1 LSPPLQDRRH
11 NSFDLLRLIAAWLV
25 LFSHSYPLSGSPL
38 ADPFA
43 RTVGIDT
50 LGGLGVA
57 IFFVISGYLVTQSRE
72 RSHSI
77 SEFALKRSLRIFPA
91 LIVVTLLSAFVLGP
105 MLTTLPLAEYLRHE
119 QTYNY
124 LKNAT
129 AWSIHFALPGVFV
142 GNPAGIPI
150 NGSLWSLP
158 YEIRCYIALVILWFL
173 PLSKRWLALVL
184 VVTLLILL
192 CIRPAVP
199 PATPFDKFLGADF
212 YTIKLGLYF
221 SGGAVF
227 YLWQDRMRP
236 SLWLGIAL
244 ITCALLMQ
252 FSNLQTALFAVG
264 FASTTLALGIGF
276 SWLPKLPEKMG
287 DWSYGLYLYGFPVQQ
302 TLSYLGLNS
311 TGIVAYTLLCTIA
324 SLLLAGLSW
333 FLIEKPVAEWWRLRC
348 RRVHSQAIQGR

>member
-1 LSPPLQDRRH
+1 
-11 NSFDLLRLIAAWLV
+11 
-25 LFSHSYPLSGSPL
+25 
-38 ADPFA
+38 
-43 RTVGIDT
+43 
-50 LGGLGVA
+50 VA

-72 RSHSI
+72 RSRSI
-77 SEFALKRSLRIFPA
+77 SEFASKRSLRIFPA

-129 AWSIHFALPGVFV
+129 AWSIHYALPGVFV

-199 PATPFDKFLGADF
+199 PTPPFDNFLGTDF
-212 YTIKLGLYF
+212 YTVKLDLHF
-221 SGGAVF
+221 FGGAAF

-236 SLWLGIAL
+236 SFWLGIAL
-244 ITCALLMQ
+244 ITGALLMQ

-264 FASTTLALGIGF
+264 FASTTLALGVGF

-287 DWSYGLYLYGFPVQQ
+287 DWFYGLYLYGFPVQQ
-302 TLSYLGLNS
+302 TLSYFGLNS
-311 TGIVAYTLLCTIA
+311 TGIAAYTLLCTIVN
-324 SLLLAGLSW
+324 LLLAGLSW
-333 FLIEKPVAEWWRLRC
+333 LFLEKPIVEWWKLRRYRAH
-348 RRVHSQAIQGR
+348 RRSM